1 MFSFKCLISNSSTV
15 FLPRHLHCC
24 LCQMRMRLHNLK
36 NWFCVQSP
44 PMPGS
49 VLLAREQTK
58 CGDIN
63 LRMVIGRRR
72 HAKQD
77 SRQPTGHA
85 CATKRV
91 RRRMV
96 GTREEERLPSR
107 GDKEWTWTRA
117 RATCVVSC
125 EYDIHTRAELIG
137 DADLTHPWSYI
148 CQWIMITVRS
158 VASSWL
164 GKV

>member
-1 MFSFKCLISNSSTV
+1 
-15 FLPRHLHCC
+15 
-24 LCQMRMRLHNLK
+24 MRSYNLK
-36 NWFCVQSP
+36 NWFCVQNKSV
-44 PMPGS
+44 PGS
-49 VLLAREQTK
+49 VLLATEQTK
-58 CGDIN
+58 CRDIN
-63 LRMVIGRRR
+63 LRMEIGRRR

-125 EYDIHTRAELIG
+125 EYDIHTRAELLG
-137 DADLTHPWSYI
+137 DADLTPLVV
-148 CQWIMITVRS
+148 CQWIMVTVRS

-164 GKV
+164 GKVWRSKRVQVHLTANCWSGIRFWFPRF